1 MINNNIGDVKISL
14 VLQFYSQVFQSGCLQ
29 KAQVSAGLKKSN
41 HCHCALGVQHWILIS
56 YVPGWSLLT
65 SRALA
70 LALCSSI
77 GEETESQGKP
87 QASPHCWGFRNP
99 FRLACVF
106 PLFALVR
113 ADPQSHRLTLTFI
126 ALLFTSPS
134 EVQSKVRCSLLQR
147 PCKRSSP

>member
-87 QASPHCWGFRNP
+87 QASPHCWGCPR
-99 FRLACVF
+99 
-106 PLFALVR
+106 PL
-113 ADPQSHRLTLTFI
+113 
-126 ALLFTSPS
+126 
-134 EVQSKVRCSLLQR
+134 RCSPKFGAPSCSDLASAAAPEPFLVAVTRRMLAYKGKRDEFRQVLTEFLLLITL
-147 PCKRSSP
+147 